1 MNNKDVSNDNLKAFK
16 EFVNK
21 IVDLKQLV
29 FRLWISLWI
38 VLFILLIMKYC
49 FGVWYPI
56 VVDNEIFIKI
66 CNFIDDNIW
75 FRYIILSILYIL
87 SCNIYLLTSTNKKKY
102 NRWYVFILINLLFIG
117 IFIIKCFNSYIAMIL
132 EFLLLIIIPT
142 IFNIKHNNFNRK
154 ILNILFP
161 LCFYLISNL
170 WQLNALLVRD
180 LPLFLTNASTLFCI
194 IMQLDYYVF
203 LIISWIGVSFMG
215 LSSFGWFFGKTITD
229 LEAMKKEEI
238 AKSKPDLKL
247 IADIDE
253 AIRKKKEKENKNKK

>member
-29 FRLWISLWI
+29 FRLWLSLWI
-38 VLFILLIMKYC
+38 VLFILLFMKYC

-56 VVDNEIFIKI
+56 VVENEIFIKI
-66 CNFIDDNIW
+66 CDFIDDNKIVSLIITGI
-75 FRYIILSILYIL
+75 FYLASANLICLTNMGKKTYHNKIETILFETIILVTYIIKIFSNNIGMIIEVLY
-87 SCNIYLLTSTNKKKY
+87 CVLLT
-102 NRWYVFILINLLFIG
+102 ILINL
-117 IFIIKCFNSYIAMIL
+117 KQ
-132 EFLLLIIIPT
+132 
-142 IFNIKHNNFNRK
+142 KNFKKK
-154 ILNILFP
+154 ILNILTPIFIYVI
-161 LCFYLISNL
+161 LNL
-170 WQLNALLVRD
+170 WQMNILLVRD
-180 LPLFLTNASTLFCI
+180 LPFNIIGLPILIQITL
-194 IMQLDYYVF
+194 QLDYYVF

-215 LSSFGWFFGKTITD
+215 LMSIGWFFGKSITD

-253 AIRKKKEKENKNKK
+253 AIRKKKEKENKKK

>member
-66 CNFIDDNIW
+66 CDFINENKIVSLIITGI
-75 FRYIILSILYIL
+75 FYLLSANLICLTSMGKKTYHNKIETILFETIILGTYIIKIFSNNIGMIIEVLY
-87 SCNIYLLTSTNKKKY
+87 CVLLT
-102 NRWYVFILINLLFIG
+102 ILINLKQKKF
-117 IFIIKCFNSYIAMIL
+117 K
-132 EFLLLIIIPT
+132 
-142 IFNIKHNNFNRK
+142 KK
-154 ILNILFP
+154 ILNILTPIFT
-161 LCFYLISNL
+161 YIIVNS
-170 WQLNALLVRD
+170 WQFTIYFVRD
-180 LPLFLTNASTLFCI
+180 LDIQQLDKYPSLIFI
-194 IMQLDYYVF
+194 ILMLDYYVF

-215 LSSFGWFFGKTITD
+215 LLSIGWLFGKTITD

-253 AIRKKKEKENKNKK
+253 AIRKKKEKENKKK